1 MRQINA
7 RVLSGTAQH
16 NHSHMPLHQIRG
28 GHGVSVFQGAQKRVG
43 KASKPNKP
51 STAKPPHSMRTAA
64 RRQDKD
70 KLSMTSAKPH
80 HTASQN
86 MGCVMADIN
95 LDKTNILT
103 FFKALKRQKSLSAL
117 LSSNSW
123 SLTLINSGAIQQMI
137 QMSLLKAC
145 G

>member
-1 MRQINA
+1 MR
-7 RVLSGTAQH
+7 R
-16 NHSHMPLHQIRG
+16 
-28 GHGVSVFQGAQKRVG
+28 
-43 KASKPNKP
+43 
-51 STAKPPHSMRTAA
+51 AA

-95 LDKTNILT
+95 LDKTNIAT

-117 LSSNSW
+117 LLSNNW
-123 SLTLINSGAIQQMI
+123 DLTPINSGLIQQMI